1 MNFWGYFFFAFL
13 ALAVWDILYAWW
25 QKFVRN
31 RSDLYGKG
39 PGHDPRGMERG
50 LNGSIRDTA
59 VRRRARR

>member
-13 ALAVWDILYAWW
+13 ALALWAILYSWW

-31 RSDLYGKG
+31 RPDRYGKG

-50 LNGSIRDTA
+50 LNGSIRET
-59 VRRRARR
+59 RAKCEGHR